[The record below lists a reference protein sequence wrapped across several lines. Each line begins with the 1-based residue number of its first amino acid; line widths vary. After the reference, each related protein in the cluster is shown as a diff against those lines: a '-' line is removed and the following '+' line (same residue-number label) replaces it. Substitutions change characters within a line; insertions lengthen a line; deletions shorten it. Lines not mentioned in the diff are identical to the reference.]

1 MRTAQLQIR
10 ITPQEK
16 AAIEQAARSAG
27 LGMSSYVLRKVL
39 PQRAT
44 EWNDLLREVVRS
56 DGAKIALA
64 ALSNWLSSL
73 GAGELHIALE
83 TPPPSQLRPVTM
95 NTIAAMVEHL
105 CVARGVLPPQW
116 TRAVRPLTKP
126 EFGSTLTSLRLHLLT
141 SSPAA
146 FRRRNLFV
154 DTAVGGQV

>member
-10 ITPQEK
+10 VTPEEK
-16 AAIEQAARSAG
+16 AAIEQAAHRAG

-39 PQRAT
+39 PERAAQ
-44 EWNDLLREVVRS
+44 WNDLLREIARS

-64 ALSNWLSSL
+64 TLSNWLAGL
-73 GAGELHIALE
+73 GTNELRSALE
-83 TPPPSQLRPVTM
+83 SPPPSELRPVTL

-105 CVARGVLPPQW
+105 CVARGAAFPQW
-116 TRAVRPLTKP
+116 TQTIRPLAKP
-126 EFGSTLTSLRLHLLT
+126 EFGSALTSLRLHLLT
-141 SSPAA
+141 NSPAA